1 MKGIPGIKE
10 FPSDDQYWRVDWFGA
25 IQPNPKVVREPAL
38 QVIITPFK
46 TPDIKLLTP
55 NKLASASSS
64 LVDYNEQRTILI
76 GTGQLPMLCI
86 GSIWRNNEFQ
96 PQLAGQVT
104 EFNSL
109 EISERTTRT
118 LNSSSKEQN
127 QYIIPFSHYRFGKDG
142 FFSKMVAIEHEGDPF
157 GILVP
162 MAELVRF
169 YYAVSTDLADV
180 VFSGDLKHNLQSVLN
195 MEHTWSEPEDDREV
209 IGLRQRFSDED
220 GWVLARIMNSP
231 EAWAGATAV
240 HDEMLKNRFNGK
252 PSHIE
257 SAFPFSGLTNLT
269 ARCKLIPTKDPKIWR
284 YLVLSL
290 VRCTAAFPFRHLT
303 VYRDNDNRAEE
314 GKDKPDNEKK
324 PGWAGPRV
332 VKGNQD
338 KDFQSQQAPNKNSAM
353 EVFNLPT
360 DRFGDIAG
368 KEQDKPTKEQCEYK
382 SVAVAKPPVPSDQL
396 SSAQGDDTDSTT
408 GSGRLN
414 STYERAKALPASFD
428 TFIKA
433 IEHLN
438 TFEGFSAKIR
448 EPDELTKYIPL
459 TKPEG
464 CWQWSYLDSRSGT
477 RRHVIIADIKHKD
490 GYLSAIEFEHRQ
502 SDKCRVGTIYLS
514 NGNYVCNKTIGQ
526 ILNLLSEARGVW
538 ERIRMNADDEITV
551 ESYKHIWPSIEKQSL
566 AMKKLHP
573 QYKKLAPVN

>member
-10 FPSDDQYWRVDWFGA
+10 FPSDNQYWRVDWFGA
-25 IQPNPKVVREPAL
+25 IQPNPKVAREPAL

-46 TPDIKLLTP
+46 TPDIKTLTP

-64 LVDYNEQRTILI
+64 LVDYNEQRTIQI

-96 PQLAGQVT
+96 PQLAGQIT

-118 LNSSSKEQN
+118 LNASSKEQN

-142 FFSKMVAIEHEGDPF
+142 FFSKMVAIEHEGDPY

-180 VFSGDLKHNLQSVLN
+180 VFSGDLKHNLHSVLN
-195 MEHTWSEPEDDREV
+195 MEHTWSEPQDEREV

-269 ARCKLIPTKDPKIWR
+269 ARCKLIPTKDAKKWR

-314 GKDKPDNEKK
+314 GKDKPDSEKK

-332 VKGNQD
+332 IQGNTD

-368 KEQDKPTKEQCEYK
+368 KEPDKPTKEQCEYK
-382 SVAVAKPPVPSDQL
+382 SVAVTKPPVPSDQL

-448 EPDELTKYIPL
+448 EPDELTRYIPL

-477 RRHVIIADIKHKD
+477 PRHVIIADIKHK
-490 GYLSAIEFEHRQ
+490 GIYLSAIEFEHRQ

-514 NGNYVCNKTIGQ
+514 NGNYVCNKTIGH

-538 ERIRMNADDEITV
+538 ERIGMNANDEITL
-551 ESYKHIWPSIEKQSL
+551 ESYKHVWPSIEKQSL
-566 AMKKLHP
+566 AMMKLHP
-573 QYKKLAPVN
+573 QYKKLAPED

>member
-10 FPSDDQYWRVDWFGA
+10 FPSDNQYWRVDWFGA
-25 IQPNPKVVREPAL
+25 IQPNPKVAREPAL

-46 TPDIKLLTP
+46 TPDIKTLTP

-64 LVDYNEQRTILI
+64 LVDYNEQRTIQI

-104 EFNSL
+104 KFNSL

-118 LNSSSKEQN
+118 LNASSKEQN

-142 FFSKMVAIEHEGDPF
+142 FFSKMVAIEHEGDPY

-162 MAELVRF
+162 MTELVRF

-180 VFSGDLKHNLQSVLN
+180 VFSGDLKHNLHSVLN

-269 ARCKLIPTKDPKIWR
+269 ARCKLIPTKDPKKWR
-284 YLVLSL
+284 HLVLSL

-324 PGWAGPRV
+324 PGWAGPKV
-332 VKGNQD
+332 IQGNKD

-368 KEQDKPTKEQCEYK
+368 KEPDKPTKEQCEFK

-396 SSAQGDDTDSTT
+396 SSAQGDDTNSTT

-428 TFIKA
+428 TSIKA
-433 IEHLN
+433 MERLN
-438 TFEGFSAKIR
+438 SFDGFTSKIR
-448 EPDELTKYIPL
+448 RPDEFTEFIPL
-459 TKPEG
+459 TKPIE
-464 CWQWSYLDSRSGT
+464 CWQWSYLESRLSI
-477 RRHVIIADIKHKD
+477 RRRVIIFEISH
-490 GYLSAIEFEHRQ
+490 GSLNHLLVEFEQRVNERCKLALVSSKNTHAMTS
-502 SDKCRVGTIYLS
+502 SDIHVLLS
-514 NGNYVCNKTIGQ
+514 
-526 ILNLLSEARGVW
+526 LLSEKKGIW
-538 ERIRMNADDEITV
+538 DNISLTTEGLLLNT
-551 ESYKHIWPSIEKQSL
+551 YKHVWPTEDDFANSISDKIKTITL
-566 AMKKLHP
+566 
-573 QYKKLAPVN
+573 

>member
-10 FPSDDQYWRVDWFGA
+10 FPSDGRYWRVDWFGA
-25 IQPNPKVVREPAL
+25 IQPNPKVAREPVL

-46 TPDIKLLTP
+46 TPDIKTLTP

-64 LVDYNEQRTILI
+64 LVDYNEQRTIQI

-118 LNSSSKEQN
+118 LNASSKEQN

-142 FFSKMVAIEHEGDPF
+142 FFSKMVAIEHEGDPY

-180 VFSGDLKHNLQSVLN
+180 VFSGDLKHNLHSVLN
-195 MEHTWSEPEDDREV
+195 MEHTWSEPEDQREV

-257 SAFPFSGLTNLT
+257 SAFPFTGLTNLT
-269 ARCKLIPTKDPKIWR
+269 ARCKLIPTKDAKKWR
-284 YLVLSL
+284 HLVLSL

-332 VKGNQD
+332 IQGNTN

-368 KEQDKPTKEQCEYK
+368 KEPDKPTKEQCEYT

-448 EPDELTKYIPL
+448 EPDELTRYIPL
-459 TKPEG
+459 TKPGG
-464 CWQWSYLDSRSGT
+464 CWQWSYLESKTYT
-477 RRHVIIADIKHKD
+477 RRETITIEGKYKS
-490 GYLSAIEFEHRQ
+490 LEFTLIEFARRNTEKYQMCVLFPINNTTLTKSMIHQ
-502 SDKCRVGTIYLS
+502 L
-514 NGNYVCNKTIGQ
+514 
-526 ILNLLSEARGVW
+526 ILDLAEERGVW
-538 ERIRMNADDEITV
+538 GRTNLKNTNVILATLKHTWTSPEKLLQSILKKVPEIKST
-551 ESYKHIWPSIEKQSL
+551 E
-566 AMKKLHP
+566 
-573 QYKKLAPVN
+573 N

>member
-10 FPSDDQYWRVDWFGA
+10 FPSDNQYWRVDWFGA
-25 IQPNPKVVREPAL
+25 IQPNPKVAREPAL

-46 TPDIKLLTP
+46 TPDIKTLTP

-64 LVDYNEQRTILI
+64 LVDYNEQRTIQI

-104 EFNSL
+104 EFKSL

-118 LNSSSKEQN
+118 LNASSKEQN

-142 FFSKMVAIEHEGDPF
+142 FFSKMVAIEHEGDPY

-169 YYAVSTDLADV
+169 YHAVSTDLADV
-180 VFSGDLKHNLQSVLN
+180 VFSGDLKHNLHSVLN
-195 MEHTWSEPEDDREV
+195 MEHTWSEPENEREV

-269 ARCKLIPTKDPKIWR
+269 ARCKLIPTKDPKKWR
-284 YLVLSL
+284 HLVLSL

-303 VYRDNDNRAEE
+303 VYRDNDNRSEE

-332 VKGNQD
+332 VKGNLD

-368 KEQDKPTKEQCEYK
+368 KEPDKPTKEQCEYK
-382 SVAVAKPPVPSDQL
+382 SVAVAKPPVHSDQL

-414 STYERAKALPASFD
+414 STYERAKAIPASFD

-433 IEHLN
+433 IELLN
-438 TFEGFSAKIR
+438 TYEGFSAKIR
-448 EPDELTKYIPL
+448 EPDNLIRYIPL

-464 CWQWSYLDSRSGT
+464 AWQWSYLDSKNRIQ
-477 RRHVIIADIKHKD
+477 RKLIIADVFFDENFYHI
-490 GYLSAIEFEHRQ
+490 IEFEQR
-502 SDKCRVGTIYLS
+502 KNEKFCI
-514 NGNYVCNKTIGQ
+514 C
-526 ILNLLSEARGVW
+526 LLSDNRYNYIKNPVMQDIIKKLTESRGVW
-538 ERIRMNADDEITV
+538 RSTAWSTLKRFKT
-551 ESYKHIWPSIEKQSL
+551 YPFKHTWNSANRLSKII
-566 AMKKLHP
+566 AKLILS
-573 QYKKLAPVN
+573 KGIN

>member
-25 IQPNPKVVREPAL
+25 IQPNPKVAREPAL

-46 TPDIKLLTP
+46 TPDIKTLTP

-64 LVDYNEQRTILI
+64 LVDYNEQRTIQI

-118 LNSSSKEQN
+118 LNASSKEQN

-142 FFSKMVAIEHEGDPF
+142 FFSKMVAIEHEGDPY

-180 VFSGDLKHNLQSVLN
+180 VFSGDLKHNLHSVLN
-195 MEHTWSEPEDDREV
+195 MEHTWSEPGDDREV

-314 GKDKPDNEKK
+314 GKDKPDSEKK

-332 VKGNQD
+332 IQGNTD

-368 KEQDKPTKEQCEYK
+368 KEPDKPTKEQCEYK

-448 EPDELTKYIPL
+448 EPDEMTRYIPL

-464 CWQWSYLDSRSGT
+464 CWQWSYLDSKTQTKRQ
-477 RRHVIIADIKHKD
+477 VMIADVIHKQFCVS
-490 GYLSAIEFEHRQ
+490 LIEFEQRDTDSCKLGVICFNKGACSTSSVNVHEVLYSLARENGVWHRLSNQ
-502 SDKCRVGTIYLS
+502 WSDIYL
-514 NGNYVCNKTIGQ
+514 
-526 ILNLLSEARGVW
+526 
-538 ERIRMNADDEITV
+538 
-551 ESYKHIWPSIEKQSL
+551 ESDKHIWPTQSHFAVSMRDKINRMIMAL
-566 AMKKLHP
+566 VSP
-573 QYKKLAPVN
+573 

>member
-10 FPSDDQYWRVDWFGA
+10 FPSDNQYWRVDWFGA
-25 IQPNPKVVREPAL
+25 IQPNPKVAREPAL

-46 TPDIKLLTP
+46 TPDIKTLTP

-64 LVDYNEQRTILI
+64 LVDYNEQRTIQI

-118 LNSSSKEQN
+118 LNASSKEQN

-142 FFSKMVAIEHEGDPF
+142 FFSKMVAIEHEGDPY

-180 VFSGDLKHNLQSVLN
+180 VFSGDLKHNLHSVLN

-257 SAFPFSGLTNLT
+257 SAFPFNGLTNLT

-324 PGWAGPRV
+324 PGWAGPKV
-332 VKGNQD
+332 IQGNKD
-338 KDFQSQQAPNKNSAM
+338 KDFQSQQAPNKNNAM

-368 KEQDKPTKEQCEYK
+368 KEPDKPTKEQCEYK

-448 EPDELTKYIPL
+448 EPDELTRYIPL

-464 CWQWSYLDSRSGT
+464 CWQWSYLDSKCQL
-477 RRHVIIADIKHKD
+477 RRRVVMSEIT
-490 GYLSAIEFEHRQ
+490 YENQSFLLLEFEQRPTERFTVALIRYFGEQ
-502 SDKCRVGTIYLS
+502 KPSSWDAFLLLTDLTQYKGIWSSIPTTS
-514 NGNYVCNKTIGQ
+514 NIDIS
-526 ILNLLSEARGVW
+526 IL
-538 ERIRMNADDEITV
+538 
-551 ESYKHIWPSIEKQSL
+551 KHTWPSHQQYAVTLKQ
-566 AMKKLHP
+566 KIIIG
-573 QYKKLAPVN
+573 